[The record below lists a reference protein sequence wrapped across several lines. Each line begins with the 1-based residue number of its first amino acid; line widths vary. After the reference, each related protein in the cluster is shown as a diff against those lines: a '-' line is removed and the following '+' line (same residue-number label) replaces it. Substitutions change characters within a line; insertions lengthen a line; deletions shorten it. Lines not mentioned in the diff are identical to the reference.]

1 MKKFFMASLMAIV
14 VMFTFPSCDML
25 DTLMNYE
32 EQLSLSSEEMDELI
46 VGEWILVEAGRY
58 LDRNEYDEDYVYND
72 PEDAVT
78 TSIKSIKFIDSESPV
93 IYFKDEVVFEVNDL
107 LESGGWVVSTAS
119 YKEFAVDMDKH
130 ILKFGCGYEG
140 KEYYILYNG
149 TCGGIRNYMI
159 RLFGVEKNN
168 GYDVKRMI
176 LSAEEDTYYEFKPVK

>member
-1 MKKFFMASLMAIV
+1 MASLMAIV

-93 IYFKDEVVFEVNDL
+93 IYFKDEVVFEVNDRQ
-107 LESGGWVVSTAS
+107 ESGRWVVSTAS
-119 YKEFAVDMDKH
+119 Y
-130 ILKFGCGYEG
+130 I
-140 KEYYILYNG
+140 
-149 TCGGIRNYMI
+149 
-159 RLFGVEKNN
+159 
-168 GYDVKRMI
+168 
-176 LSAEEDTYYEFKPVK
+176 

>member
-1 MKKFFMASLMAIV
+1 MKNFFMASLMAIV

-32 EQLSLSSEEMDELI
+32 ELLWLSSEEKDELI

-58 LDRNEYDEDYVYND
+58 LGRNEYDEDYVYNHPD
-72 PEDAVT
+72 DSVT

-93 IYFKDEVVFEVNDL
+93 IYFKDEVVFKVKDY
-107 LESGGWVVSTAS
+107 SFGGWDVSTAS

-130 ILKFGCGYEG
+130 ILEFGCDYKG

-149 TCGGIRNYMI
+149 ICGGIRNYMI
-159 RLFGVEKNN
+159 RFFGVEKNN

-176 LSAEEDTYYEFKPVK
+176 LSAYENTYYEFKPVK